1 MYFSLGKLENTLKF
15 KYTDARHTSPQEA
28 VDELS
33 TGGIALFLPSENMV
47 VRKRGMSPRSLLG
60 REPMDMKQLMSW
72 VVWCVMLIIVA
83 FALDYVGWFHAF
95 AVPYWYVALAVV
107 AYALHWMMPI
117 PIGEAQ

>member
-1 MYFSLGKLENTLKF
+1 
-15 KYTDARHTSPQEA
+15 
-28 VDELS
+28 
-33 TGGIALFLPSENMV
+33 
-47 VRKRGMSPRSLLG
+47 
-60 REPMDMKQLMSW
+60 MDMKQLMSW